1 MSADEASTAPVIIVL
16 IFAGNASYFGLLNMI
31 SKVSA
36 LWW

>member
-1 MSADEASTAPVIIVL
+1 MSADEASTAL
-16 IFAGNASYFGLLNMI
+16 AMMAFIFGGSASYFGLLNMI